1 MQKLKAGNLLY
12 LADRTVCA
20 GPSLSSDKFRD
31 EAPNDERSDRSG
43 TETAGV
49 IDIIHRHGSFPSLE
63 LANLTL
69 LACQTR
75 GGPTLP
81 VTFAPGTLAKD
92 VLLQCS
98 SGTNRPE
105 WRVARGAVDACA
117 PHVGT
122 ISRAASFASPESTA
136 TRRWLRASCSTLAL
150 AWLASRIGRL
160 PLLLAQ
166 AWRGSTLWA
175 SRRWALSIAG
185 SLPTG
190 SRLGGAN
197 KRSRSSRRGRGWSNP
212 TGCVVA
218 ATLPFIVGCQASA
231 RRWCCARVRL
241 LSLDVASMTSW
252 SWLVSLAPRGGARED
267 RQGREVARKIWVG
280 RMAIYYEGFAFGLV
294 CRPVLTVVRCDPGRG
309 SALLCAMRSQE
320 LLCRSPTFVA
330 RGCVAAVSYG
340 EKRVVIA
347 MASLPPFPSSA
358 AACSH

>member
-1 MQKLKAGNLLY
+1 MQKTCFFSVG
-12 LADRTVCA
+12 R
-20 GPSLSSDKFRD
+20 SSYF
-31 EAPNDERSDRSG
+31 
-43 TETAGV
+43 
-49 IDIIHRHGSFPSLE
+49 
-63 LANLTL
+63 
-69 LACQTR
+69 
-75 GGPTLP
+75 
-81 VTFAPGTLAKD
+81 
-92 VLLQCS
+92 QCS
-98 SGTNRPE
+98 TQGQMSRVV
-105 WRVARGAVDACA
+105 RRLLDSRVVARAV
-117 PHVGT
+117 PRP
-122 ISRAASFASPESTA
+122 RASARRPPPCPVPSPPA

-252 SWLVSLAPRGGARED
+252 SWLVSLAPRVVER
-267 RQGREVARKIWVG
+267 RKIGSVAKWLAIFGWV
-280 RMAIYYEGFAFGLV
+280 E
-294 CRPVLTVVRCDPGRG
+294 
-309 SALLCAMRSQE
+309 
-320 LLCRSPTFVA
+320 
-330 RGCVAAVSYG
+330 
-340 EKRVVIA
+340 
-347 MASLPPFPSSA
+347 
-358 AACSH
+358 

>member
-166 AWRGSTLWA
+166 AWRGATLWA
-175 SRRWALSIAG
+175 SLAMGAEHRWL
-185 SLPTG
+185 
-190 SRLGGAN
+190 
-197 KRSRSSRRGRGWSNP
+197 
-212 TGCVVA
+212 
-218 ATLPFIVGCQASA
+218 AS
-231 RRWCCARVRL
+231 
-241 LSLDVASMTSW
+241 
-252 SWLVSLAPRGGARED
+252 D
-267 RQGREVARKIWVG
+267 RQ
-280 RMAIYYEGFAFGLV
+280 
-294 CRPVLTVVRCDPGRG
+294 
-309 SALLCAMRSQE
+309 
-320 LLCRSPTFVA
+320 PT
-330 RGCVAAVSYG
+330 R
-340 EKRVVIA
+340 R
-347 MASLPPFPSSA
+347 
-358 AACSH
+358 HQ